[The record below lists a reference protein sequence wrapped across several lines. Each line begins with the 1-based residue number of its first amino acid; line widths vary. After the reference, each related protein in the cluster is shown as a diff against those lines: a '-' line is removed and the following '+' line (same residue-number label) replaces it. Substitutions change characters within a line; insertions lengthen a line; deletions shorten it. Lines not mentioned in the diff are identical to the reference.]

1 MEISEE
7 VVKQCLVLSI
17 AGDLDTN
24 SSPEAESYLDELM
37 KNGPRNII
45 INFKKLKFIS
55 STGLRVLLL
64 CAKRTKEIGGSLQIC
79 EANGAVQS
87 VFDISA
93 FDRVLDIYATEED
106 AIRAI

>member
-7 VVKQCLVLSI
+7 VVKQCLVLSM

-24 SSPEAESYLDELM
+24 SSPEAESYLDELL
-37 KNGPRNII
+37 KHGPRNII
-45 INFKKLKFIS
+45 INFKKLNFIS

-79 EANGAVQS
+79 EANGDVQS

-93 FDRVLDIYATEED
+93 FDRVLDIYDTEED
-106 AIRAI
+106 ALRAI

>member
-1 MEISEE
+1 MEINEE
-7 VVKQCLVLSI
+7 VVKHCLVLSI

-45 INFKKLKFIS
+45 INFRKLNFIS

-64 CAKRTKEIGGSLQIC
+64 CAKRTKEIGGTLQIC
-79 EANGAVQS
+79 EANGSVRS

-93 FDRVLDIYATEED
+93 FDSVLDIYDTEEEALM
-106 AIRAI
+106 AI